1 MPAPTK
7 ITKDMILQAG
17 VSLVRARLP
26 VSARGIAEKLGCSTQ
41 PIYSYF
47 KNMQNL
53 EGELYAEIQKVHY
66 QKINSYIA
74 QHKMTSYKAY
84 GMGFIKFAGS
94 EKELFAYL
102 YMRETR
108 TEYANLF
115 EQGYINDVT
124 NHIVAEYHCTKKQ
137 ATAFHA
143 DMLVYSF
150 GLAVMQYLGQNLTE
164 EQISCRLTSEF
175 KALYKLH
182 FNKEF

>member
-47 KNMQNL
+47 KNMQQL
-53 EGELYAEIQKVHY
+53 EDELYNEIQKVHY
-66 QKINSYIA
+66 QKINAYIA
-74 QHKMTSYKAY
+74 QNKMTSYKAY
-84 GMGFIKFAGS
+84 GMGFVKFAGD

-102 YMRETR
+102 YMRGTR
-108 TEYANLF
+108 TQYANLF
-115 EQGYINDVT
+115 EENYMDDVT
-124 NHIVAEYHCTKKQ
+124 GHIVAEYHCTKQQ
-137 ATAFHA
+137 AQDFHT
-143 DMLVYSF
+143 DMIIYSF

-164 EQISCRLTSEF
+164 EQISRRFTAEF

-182 FNKEF
+182 FNKEI